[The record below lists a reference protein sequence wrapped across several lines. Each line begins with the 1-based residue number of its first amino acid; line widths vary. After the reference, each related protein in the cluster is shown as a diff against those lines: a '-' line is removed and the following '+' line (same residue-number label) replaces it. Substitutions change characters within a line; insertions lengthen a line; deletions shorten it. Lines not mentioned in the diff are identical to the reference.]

1 MLVSSKKDGE
11 DEEGKEE
18 DPGQEDPE
26 GEDGQ
31 KKKEDSDLS
40 EEEEIKV
47 PQRDLT
53 GKSYKVKRQNLIIYY
68 FYRIGQT
75 FHRRESRRKRLPDL
89 PSWIL

>member
-18 DPGQEDPE
+18 DPGNEAEE
-26 GEDGQ
+26 GEE

-53 GKSYKVKRQNLIIYY
+53 GKSYKVKRQNLIIVY
-68 FYRIGQT
+68 FYRT
-75 FHRRESRRKRLPDL
+75 
-89 PSWIL
+89 